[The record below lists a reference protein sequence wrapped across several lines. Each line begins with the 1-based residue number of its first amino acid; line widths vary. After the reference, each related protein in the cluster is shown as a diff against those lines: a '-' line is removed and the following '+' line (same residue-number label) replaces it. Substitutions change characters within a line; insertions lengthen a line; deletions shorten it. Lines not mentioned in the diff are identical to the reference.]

1 MSYTE
6 LNIDQGCDYSTTLN
20 IESDTTGGAINI
32 AGYVITS
39 KLKKSL
45 LSQNAVGEFLCSIA
59 NTDAGEIIIAM
70 DAANTANLNPG
81 RYFFDVF
88 VTDTEQGNTKSR
100 LIQGLVEVTPG
111 ISL

>member
-6 LNIDQGCDYSTTLN
+6 LNIDQGCDFSTTVN

-32 AGYVITS
+32 AGYLITS
-39 KLKKSL
+39 KIKKSL
-45 LSQNAVGEFLCSIA
+45 LSQNAVGEFVCTITNQ
-59 NTDAGEIIIAM
+59 NTGEILIAM
-70 DAANTANLNPG
+70 DAANTTNINPG
-81 RYFFDVF
+81 RYFFDVI